1 MAWLSPPPWDPQ
13 APMDE
18 LQGLGPPSTP
28 SSSPPGSF
36 PVAAATLPAQEKRCG
51 RRMSG
56 DGTRDRG
63 GHAAGAGG
71 LASRCLLQHGT
82 LFYTGAKRTI
92 PHVLYLFCFV
102 YNCHGFEFFV
112 YFVKKTGGSGGFF
125 SSPLVLGLPT
135 PRRALGMQ
143 VGLPGWCRHRCPCQH
158 PVWQQDASQ
167 SNT

>member
-1 MAWLSPPPWDPQ
+1 MLR
-13 APMDE
+13 
-18 LQGLGPPSTP
+18 PPSTP
-28 SSSPPGSF
+28 SSSPLGSF

-92 PHVLYLFCFV
+92 PHVLYLSCFV
-102 YNCHGFEFFV
+102 YNCHRFEFFV
-112 YFVKKTGGSGGFF
+112 YFVKKTGGLGGFF
-125 SSPLVLGLPT
+125 FPRLLFSACQLCNGHWGCRWVCRAGAVTGVPASTRCGSGMLPSPTLNFQP
-135 PRRALGMQ
+135 
-143 VGLPGWCRHRCPCQH
+143 H
-158 PVWQQDASQ
+158 
-167 SNT
+167 